1 MDEILSFFIWAL
13 ILVYEPNSS
22 LYRQRKMR
30 KTNRTI
36 SSLDSKTND
45 KIPPFNRIG
54 SFAIKSA
61 PIIIVIKR
69 GVVYFKYKLTIISAQ
84 KITSIIDK
92 RKRIR
97 HGRESR
103 RE

>member
-22 LYRQRKMR
+22 LYRHRKMR

-36 SSLDSKTND
+36 SSLDSKIND
-45 KIPPFNRIG
+45 KTSPFNRMG

-69 GVVYFKYKLTIISAQ
+69 GVAYFKYILAIISVPQ
-84 KITSIIDK
+84 TISIIAT
-92 RKRIR
+92 RKRVVW
-97 HGRESR
+97 GSGSPKL
-103 RE
+103 